1 MKRRQGYRKAKLVFE
16 KHSRV
21 EKESLSIIWG
31 VGLRGAECRVR
42 VIILLS
48 VLSEEKPSF
57 IWLFLHCDNFQT
69 RLLL

>member
-48 VLSEEKPSF
+48 SPLRREIF
-57 IWLFLHCDNFQT
+57 IYMVVFAL
-69 RLLL
+69 